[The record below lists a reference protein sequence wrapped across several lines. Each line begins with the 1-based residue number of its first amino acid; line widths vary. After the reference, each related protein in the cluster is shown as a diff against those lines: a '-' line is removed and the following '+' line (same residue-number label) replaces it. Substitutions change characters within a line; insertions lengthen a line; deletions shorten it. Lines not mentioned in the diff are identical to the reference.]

1 MSEPAVAPVADEIS
15 AHSGVERML
24 TVVSRLREFGI
35 LVALAVV
42 VAVVSLL
49 TPNFLNLDN
58 FTQILL
64 SVSLI
69 AIAAVGETVVVLTR
83 NVDLSVGSIVGLVA
97 FVTGDLMKQH
107 VLGVPGAIAAGCA
120 LGVGLGAFN
129 GLVVTVGRVPAIVA
143 TLGTLNVYR
152 GIDFFVA
159 GGKEINAIDVPQG
172 YLGIAGA
179 TAFGIPVLIVFAAA
193 ASALVAYLLR
203 YSRSGRSL
211 YAIGSNPTAAETV
224 GIPRQRL
231 VFAAFLVSGLLCGV
245 TGVLWGSRYGT
256 INSNAAGGGSPLE
269 LEVIA
274 AVVVGGVNIF
284 GGSGTVFG
292 AMLGAIL
299 LGTIDNSLTLLRVSQ
314 FWLQAIDGA
323 VILLAVGADATIR
336 GYVQR
341 ALKLRGRR

>member
-1 MSEPAVAPVADEIS
+1 MERALEPVAEEL
-15 AHSGVERML
+15 ATRSGVERML

-35 LVALAVV
+35 LVALAAVV
-42 VAVVSLL
+42 VIVTLL
-49 TPNFLNLDN
+49 TPNFLNLNN
-58 FTQILL
+58 FSQILL

-97 FVTGDLMKQH
+97 FVTGDLLKQN

-120 LGVGLGAFN
+120 LGLGLGAFN
-129 GLVVTVGRVPAIVA
+129 GLIVTVGRVPAIVA

-152 GIDFFVA
+152 GLDFFLA
-159 GGKEINAIDVPQG
+159 GGKEINAIDVPQS
-172 YLGIAGA
+172 YLGIADA
-179 TAFGIPVLIVFAAA
+179 TVFGVPVLILCAAA
-193 ASALVAYLLR
+193 AAAVVAYLLR
-203 YSRSGRSL
+203 YSRTGRSL
-211 YAIGSNPTAAETV
+211 YAIGSNPAAAETV
-224 GIPRQRL
+224 GIPSQRL
-231 VFAAFLVSGLLCGV
+231 VFSAFLLSGLLCGV
-245 TGVLWGSRYGT
+245 AGVLWGSRFGT
-256 INSNAAGGGSPLE
+256 INSNAASGLE

-299 LGTIDNSLTLLRVSQ
+299 LGTIDNSLTLLRLSQ

-341 ALKLRGRR
+341 ALKLGGRR